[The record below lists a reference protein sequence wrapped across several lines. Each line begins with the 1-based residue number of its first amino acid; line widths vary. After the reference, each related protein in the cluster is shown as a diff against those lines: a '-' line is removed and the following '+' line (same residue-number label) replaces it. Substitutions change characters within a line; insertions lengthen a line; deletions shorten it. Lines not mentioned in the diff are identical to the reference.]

1 MCNFTNSD
9 IYIYLKTS
17 PNMSSPRKT
26 VTYKDKITLK
36 FKGQKGI
43 YDNNTI
49 SVNMILIWIFIS
61 DK

>member
-1 MCNFTNSD
+1 
-9 IYIYLKTS
+9 
-17 PNMSSPRKT
+17 MSSSRKT
-26 VTYKDKITLK
+26 LTYTDKITLK

-43 YDNNTI
+43 CDDNTI